1 MAVAALTLSFCE
13 HCVKLQK
20 KLPMSVPRS
29 RHTSRKSCRVLTT
42 TLYHAHFCLGVTARS
57 PARVNNHCLNN
68 NPSIL
73 IQNIPYSPK
82 ITTKPTTRVSNTG
95 NLSRIKGA
103 TGATS
108 RPEWACV
115 AQ

>member
-42 TLYHAHFCLGVTARS
+42 TLYHAHFCLRCN
-57 PARVNNHCLNN
+57 R
-68 NPSIL
+68 
-73 IQNIPYSPK
+73 QIP
-82 ITTKPTTRVSNTG
+82 R
-95 NLSRIKGA
+95 
-103 TGATS
+103 
-108 RPEWACV
+108 
-115 AQ
+115 